1 VTENISSEPTTMKIL
16 QIFLVPAACLFV
28 SHLQARVWTAADGTS
43 KTEAEFISARDGRV
57 TFQKPGGQRITFAID
72 KLSEADQAWV
82 KEKLAA
88 EPTPGATG
96 STARTVAEKSNEYT
110 KQITGK
116 WERMEDAELKYR
128 LFGERKLKGS
138 KLYPLVI
145 YLHGKGGD
153 VMTPLEPGQ
162 AMDFAKEQNYRKR
175 PCFIIAPQCPAGE
188 FWSSNNSANVIKVIE
203 ILVKN
208 LPVDEKRI
216 YITGYSMGGFG
227 TFDIVAKEPK
237 LFAAAVPVA
246 GGGNPTTA
254 GSMKRV
260 PFWVFHGDADTVVNV
275 EQSRKMV
282 EGLKKAKGKVD
293 YTEIPGGG
301 HGIIGQVYQD
311 EKLHEWMFEQ
321 SQGKKPEK

>member
-1 VTENISSEPTTMKIL
+1 MKIL
-16 QIFLVPAACLFV
+16 PLVLVSVTCFLVTP
-28 SHLQARVWTAADGTS
+28 LQARVWTSADGTHE
-43 KTEAEFISARDGRV
+43 TEAEFISVSNGSV
-57 TFQKPGGQRITFAID
+57 TLQKPGGTRITFSLD
-72 KLSEADQAWV
+72 KLSADDQAWV
-82 KEKLAA
+82 KDKLAS
-88 EPTPGATG
+88 EPSPGTTG
-96 STARTVAEKSNEYT
+96 SNVRTGAEKSNEYT

-116 WERMEDAELKYR
+116 WERLEDAGLKYR
-128 LFGERKLKGS
+128 FFAGRKLKGS

-153 VMTPLEPGQ
+153 VMTPDVPGQ
-162 AMDFAKEQNYRKR
+162 ARDFAKDAYYNKR
-175 PCFIIAPQCPAGE
+175 PCFIIAPQCPTGE
-188 FWSSNNSANVIKVIE
+188 FWSGNNSANVIKVIE
-203 ILVKN
+203 MLVKN

-216 YITGYSMGGFG
+216 YITGYSMGGYG

-246 GGGNPTTA
+246 GGGNPSTA
-254 GSMKRV
+254 DSMKRV
-260 PFWVFHGDADTVVNV
+260 PFWIFHGDADTVVNV

-282 EGLKKAKGKVD
+282 EALKKARGKVD

-321 SQGKKPEK
+321 VQGKKAAK